1 MKTFTMAK
9 KGELSGLNKKEAT
22 VVQSSVKALKPRPL
36 MPEPIWWTVTEWG
49 KAKHTKE
56 MLCKVWK
63 RYPGNTYQQKLQ
75 TNTITKNFTRDM
87 RRVPSFSSFSCKVL
101 EYQQ

>member
-9 KGELSGLNKKEAT
+9 KGETSGLNKKAAT
-22 VVQSSVKALKPRPL
+22 VVQSSVKAPKPRPL
-36 MPEPIWWTVTEWG
+36 MPEPIWWAVTEWG

-63 RYPGNTYQQKLQ
+63 R
-75 TNTITKNFTRDM
+75 
-87 RRVPSFSSFSCKVL
+87 
-101 EYQQ
+101 